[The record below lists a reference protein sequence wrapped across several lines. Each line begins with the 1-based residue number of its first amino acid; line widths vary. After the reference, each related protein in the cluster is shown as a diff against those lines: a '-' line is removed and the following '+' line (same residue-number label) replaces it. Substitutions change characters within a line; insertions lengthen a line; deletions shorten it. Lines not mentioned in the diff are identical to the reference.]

1 MSSPLSLSCLLIL
14 FITSPSMST
23 PTSSSKSSLDPNQTK
38 ALESLNI
45 PTSTDP
51 CSEPSFH
58 NVTFCDS
65 ATPFRHLLSLSLS
78 NCSSYLTLTF
88 TALKSL
94 STLQSL
100 HFQNCPIAPIAF
112 PSELI
117 ASLRSFVCINSLRKL
132 TGVWLSRLENLTDLT
147 VSNVPVNASGLLVI
161 IGRMKKL
168 KYIAISYANLT
179 GFLPNFIDSNVTH
192 IDFSGNQLKG
202 SIPTSYTRLDSLE
215 FMSLSY
221 NSLDGEIPT
230 SIGDLI
236 SLKNLS
242 LASNSISGPIP
253 DSVSAIPGLVHM
265 DLSSN
270 KLNGSIPRFLS
281 QMKNLKHLNLA
292 NNDLHGVLPFNL
304 SFIERLEVFRVSGNI
319 NLCYNRSILSS
330 KLKLGIA
337 PCNKHGMPILPPR
350 GKDLSWDDPSD
361 SDYDDYEEDDAK
373 ERRHWPKKVVLGVS
387 VALSSIGILGIFLF
401 LCLKRCH

>member
-1 MSSPLSLSCLLIL
+1 MSSPLSRPCLLIL
-14 FITSPSMST
+14 LITSSNIFS
-23 PTSSSKSSLDPNQTK
+23 PTSSKSTLEPNQLR
-38 ALESLNI
+38 ALQSFNI

-65 ATPFRHLLSLSLS
+65 ATPYRHLLSLSLS

-100 HFQNCPIAPIAF
+100 HFQNCPIVPITF

-117 ASLRSFVCINSLRKL
+117 ASLKSFICINSLRKL
-132 TGVWLSRLENLTDLT
+132 SSVWLSRLENLSELT
-147 VSNVPVNASGLLVI
+147 VSNVPVNASGLVVI
-161 IGRMKKL
+161 FGRMKKL
-168 KYIAISYANLT
+168 KYITISYANLS

-192 IDFSGNQLKG
+192 IDFSGNHLRG
-202 SIPTSYTRLDSLE
+202 SIPTSFTRLDSLE
-215 FMSLSY
+215 FLSLSY
-221 NSLDGEIPT
+221 NLLDGEMPT

-270 KLNGSIPRFLS
+270 KLNGSIPKFLS
-281 QMKNLKHLNLA
+281 QMKDLKHLNLA

-304 SFIERLEVFRVSGNI
+304 SFIERLEVFRVSGNM
-319 NLCYNRSILSS
+319 NLCYNHSVLSS

-337 PCNKHGMPILPPR
+337 PCDKHGMPIFPPR

-361 SDYDDYEEDDAK
+361 SYYDDYEDDDGGK
-373 ERRHWPKKVVLGVS
+373 GRRRRPNKVILGVS
-387 VALSSIGILGIFLF
+387 IALSSIGILGIFYF
-401 LCLKRCH
+401 LCFKRH

>member
-14 FITSPSMST
+14 FITT
-23 PTSSSKSSLDPNQTK
+23 PTSSSSFSKSTLDPNQTK

-94 STLQSL
+94 STLQAL
-100 HFQNCPIAPIAF
+100 HFQNCPIAPVTF

-117 ASLRSFVCINSLRKL
+117 ASLKSFVCINSLRKL
-132 TGVWLSRLENLTDLT
+132 TGVWLSHLVNLTDLT
-147 VSNVPVNASGLLVI
+147 VSDVPLNASGLLVI

-168 KYIAISYANLT
+168 KYITVSNANLT

-192 IDFSGNQLKG
+192 IDFSGNQFKG

-215 FMSLSY
+215 FLSLSY

-270 KLNGSIPRFLS
+270 KLNVSIPKFLS

-304 SFIERLEVFRVSGNI
+304 SFIESLEVFRVSGNI
-319 NLCYNRSILSS
+319 NLCYNHSVLSS
-330 KLKLGIA
+330 KLRLGIA

-350 GKDLSWDDPSD
+350 GKDLSWDDTSD
-361 SDYDDYEEDDAK
+361 SDYDDYEEDAGK
-373 ERRHWPKKVVLGVS
+373 EHRHRPHKLVLGVS
-387 VALSSIGILGIFLF
+387 IALSSIGILGIFLLF
-401 LCLKRCH
+401 CIKRCH